1 MVEIKRLMIHYHGT
15 PITPMSEL
23 SKMAGKHFCV
33 SFEDHRDIDWCV
45 KNGQSVMLDNGAF
58 SAFTKGKTID
68 FKAYEEWIEPYL
80 YPPNWAIIPDVIDG
94 SVEEQ
99 KELMKMFSHLPN
111 HLVSPVWHMSLP
123 INWLL
128 ELADNFPRFC
138 FGSSGK
144 YWQVGSSVWCRR
156 ADEAWNELTKR
167 GHKSWVH
174 MMRGLALCGDV
185 YPFASADSTN
195 VARNFKNKG
204 SQICPERMAR
214 RIDSVQSPLKWNVTA
229 TQGLLI

>member
-1 MVEIKRLMIHYHGT
+1 MIHYHGT

-204 SQICPERMAR
+204 SQMCPERMAR

>member
-1 MVEIKRLMIHYHGT
+1 
-15 PITPMSEL
+15 MSEL

>member
-1 MVEIKRLMIHYHGT
+1 MIHYHGT

-185 YPFASADSTN
+185 YPFASADRTN

-204 SQICPERMAR
+204 SQIFPERMAR

>member
-1 MVEIKRLMIHYHGT
+1 
-15 PITPMSEL
+15 
-23 SKMAGKHFCV
+23 MAGKHFCV
-33 SFEDHRDIDWCV
+33 SFEDHRDIGWCV

-99 KELMKMFSHLPN
+99 KELMKMFSHLSN

-174 MMRGLALCGDV
+174 MMRGLSLCGDV

-204 SQICPERMAR
+204 SETCPERMAR

>member
-1 MVEIKRLMIHYHGT
+1 MIHYHGT

-23 SKMAGKHFCV
+23 IKMAGKHFCV
-33 SFEDHRDIDWCV
+33 SFEDHRDIGWCV

-99 KELMKMFSHLPN
+99 KELMKMFSHLSN

-174 MMRGLALCGDV
+174 MMRGLSLCGDV

-204 SQICPERMAR
+204 SETCPERMAR